1 MSTADAE
8 RPTRALLW
16 VSLLQGACL
25 YHLYGATKAERWP
38 STVPVWDYP
47 LWTLA
52 VISPLM
58 LLLSVTRDNWKSV
71 SRDVAVFSF
80 LLALLAIYVG
90 IQATPFSAFPIGG
103 LAGVYSATAFIA
115 SFKAVIHIQRRAE
128 GYGLSS
134 YPSLFTNSWR
144 SFLIGAFAGAFALL
158 FWLILT
164 LWGAL
169 FDAIGVGFFSKL
181 FREDWFAVPT
191 LTLAFGIGVLLFRSN
206 TRVIDSIT
214 QLLHSLFKLL
224 LPLIVA
230 LASVFLIA
238 LPFTGLEPLW
248 NTGNGTALL
257 LWLLALMLFC
267 VNAVY
272 QDGRQADP
280 YSRALHRGIFLG
292 VCTSP
297 IISAL
302 AFYGLFL
309 RLQEYGWTVERCWA
323 FVTWLLLSLFAA
335 GYVIGVIR
343 RRDAW
348 TEDLARTNTAMSLVV
363 LAIMLLANSPVL
375 DFRKISLASQIN
387 RVASGNIELADFDFW
402 YTQQNLARPGYLY
415 TEKLK
420 EEIGDDNPELLAA
433 IEQPT
438 RRGIRRPDRELLW
451 ANMRYRP
458 EDLDIPPPL
467 RRTITESV
475 YQVTS
480 EPSVLLAQD
489 LDADGSDE
497 YVLLQLWSGNN
508 GLMRAQV
515 FFQQGEGWRSD
526 ELMVQSNLG
535 RAFTGEGDDLLGRL
549 LDSPIELREKR
560 FKDLDIGGVRLSV
573 NLARWD

>member
-1 MSTADAE
+1 MSKEETE

-38 STVPVWDYP
+38 STAPVWDFP

-52 VISPLM
+52 VIGPLM
-58 LLLSVTRDNWKSV
+58 LLLSVTRDNWKTV
-71 SRDVAVFSF
+71 SRDVAVFSA

-90 IQATPFSAFPIGG
+90 TQAEPFSAFPVGA
-103 LAGVYSATAFIA
+103 LVGVYAATVFIA

-128 GYGLSS
+128 GSGLSS
-134 YPSLFTNSWR
+134 YSSLFTNSWR
-144 SFLIGAFAGAFALL
+144 SFLIGVFAGAFALL

-169 FDAIGVGFFSKL
+169 FDAIGIGFFSRL

-238 LPFTGLEPLW
+238 LPFTGLQPLW

-267 VNAVY
+267 INAVY
-272 QDGRQADP
+272 QDGRQANP
-280 YSRALHRGIFLG
+280 YPGALHRGIFLG

-309 RLQEYGWTVERCWA
+309 RLQDYGWTVERCWA
-323 FVTWLLLSLFAA
+323 FVTWLVLSLFAL

-343 RRDAW
+343 QRDAW
-348 TEDLARTNTAMSLVV
+348 TEDLARTNTAMSLVL
-363 LAIMLLANSPVL
+363 LAIMLLANSPLL
-375 DFRKISLASQIN
+375 DFRKISLASQID
-387 RVASGNIELADFDFW
+387 RVASGDIALAEFDFW
-402 YTQQNLARPGYLY
+402 YSRQYLARPGYLY

-420 EEIGDDNPELLAA
+420 VDLGDDDPELLAA
-433 IEQPT
+433 IEKPT
-438 RRGIRRPDRELLW
+438 RRGTRTPDRELLW
-451 ANMRYRP
+451 ANMRLRP
-458 EDLDIPPPL
+458 ADLNVPPPL

-489 LDADGSDE
+489 LDADGTDE
-497 YVLLQLWSGNN
+497 YVLLQLWPDNN
-508 GLMRAQV
+508 GVMRAQV
-515 FFQQGEGWRSD
+515 FYRHEKGWGSD
-526 ELMVQSNLG
+526 ELVVQRGNSGAGG
-535 RAFTGEGDDLLGRL
+535 RQGDDLLDRL
-549 LDSPIELREKR
+549 LDSPIQLREKR

-573 NLARWD
+573 NLLRWD